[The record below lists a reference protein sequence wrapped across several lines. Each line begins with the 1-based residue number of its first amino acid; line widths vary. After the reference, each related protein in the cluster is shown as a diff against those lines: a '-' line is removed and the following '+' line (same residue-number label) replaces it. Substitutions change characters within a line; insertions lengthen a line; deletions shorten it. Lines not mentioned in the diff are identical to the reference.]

1 MRTMDSFQKIPDVM
15 TVKEVADFLNV
26 SKKSVYTLLQD
37 DVIRHR
43 KIGRIYR
50 IPKTA
55 IVDYLQNS

>member
-1 MRTMDSFQKIPDVM
+1 MDSFQKIPDVM